1 MMSKKA
7 RKEMKK
13 QQENNLS
20 DESDKTGV
28 RKSIFIGKL
37 LKLNQLKTDDCL
49 FLAFFVFLQAHTR
62 VCPLACGQT
71 QVEIARRFMLI
82 K

>member
-49 FLAFFVFLQAHTR
+49 FLVFFLFSCKLTHE
-62 VCPLACGQT
+62 C
-71 QVEIARRFMLI
+71 ARLLVVRL
-82 K
+82 KSR